1 MLQCVKATI
10 ARHNMLEGV
19 KDVTVAL
26 SGGADSVALLSV
38 MLKIRDEFGF
48 TLSAAHLNHCL
59 RGEEADRDERFVR
72 ELCERLNVPLFC
84 EKADVKAFAKDNS
97 MSIEL
102 AARQVRYAFLE
113 RVSKGVIATAHNAND
128 NFETVLHNMA
138 RGTGIVGLC
147 GIRPRRDRF
156 IRPLIEVGREA
167 IERYCAEEG
176 LSFCTDS
183 TNSDES
189 YTRNRIRHSIVP
201 QMVSVNSGA
210 VKNVTQMSET
220 LREDASFLEIEA
232 EKHFKN
238 AKENGGLSVEALCG
252 MHPSMTKRCILK
264 LFEEGRGRVLERQ
277 HVNAVYDALKSEKCR
292 LSVIGDMTAE
302 IKNGVLRFVPSK
314 PQKITETVPNELPFL
329 YEGIKVSLILGK
341 DFQNLLKINS
351 LLLNNAADYDKLCGV
366 LKLRGRLAGDRI
378 TLVKRNCTKSFK
390 KLLNESGLDE
400 QTRDGLLVAADDM
413 GVVWL
418 EGFGVDHRVAV
429 SENTQ
434 NVLIFEAVED

>member
-1 MLQCVKATI
+1 
-10 ARHNMLEGV
+10 MLEGV
-19 KDVTVAL
+19 TSVTVAL

-38 MLKIRDEFGF
+38 MLKISDEYGI
-48 TLSAAHLNHCL
+48 TVSAAHLNHCL
-59 RGEEADRDERFVR
+59 RGEEADRDEQFVR
-72 ELCERLNVPLFC
+72 ELCKRLNVPLFC
-84 EKADVKAFAKDNS
+84 EKADVKTFAKANS
-97 MSIEL
+97 LSIEL

-113 RVSKGVIATAHNAND
+113 RVSCGAIATAHNAND

-147 GIRPRRDRF
+147 GIRPKRDRF

-167 IERYCAEEG
+167 IERYCADEG

-183 TNSDES
+183 TNLDQS
-189 YTRNRIRHSIVP
+189 YTRNRIRHSVVP
-201 QMVSVNSGA
+201 QMASVNSGA
-210 VKNVTQMSET
+210 VKNATQMSET
-220 LREDASFLEIEA
+220 LREDASFLETEA
-232 EKHFKN
+232 EKYFKN
-238 AKENGGLSVEALCG
+238 AFKNGGLLVTALSC
-252 MHPSMTKRCILK
+252 MHPSMAKRCILK
-264 LFEEGRGRVLERQ
+264 LFVEVTDKVLERQ
-277 HVNAVYDALKSEKCR
+277 HVNAVYDALKAEKCR

-302 IKNGVLRFVPSK
+302 IKNGILRFVPSK
-314 PQKITETVPNELPFL
+314 PQKIIETVANELPFL
-329 YEGIKVSLILGK
+329 YEGIKVSVISGK
-341 DFQNLLKINS
+341 DSQNYAKINS

-378 TLVKRNCTKSFK
+378 TLAKRNCTKSFK

-400 QTRDGLLVAADDM
+400 QTRDSLLVAADDK

-418 EGFGVDHRVAV
+418 ENFGVDRRVAV

>member
-1 MLQCVKATI
+1 
-10 ARHNMLEGV
+10 MLEGV
-19 KDVTVAL
+19 TSVTVAL

-38 MLKIRDEFGF
+38 MLKISDEYGI
-48 TLSAAHLNHCL
+48 TVSAAHLNHCL
-59 RGEEADRDERFVR
+59 RGEEADRDEQFVR
-72 ELCERLNVPLFC
+72 ELCKRLNVPLFC
-84 EKADVKAFAKDNS
+84 EKADVKTFAKANS
-97 MSIEL
+97 LSIEL

-113 RVSKGVIATAHNAND
+113 RVSCGAIATAHNAND

-147 GIRPRRDRF
+147 GIRPKRDRF

-167 IERYCAEEG
+167 IERYCADEG

-183 TNSDES
+183 TNLDQS
-189 YTRNRIRHSIVP
+189 YTRNRIRHSVVP
-201 QMVSVNSGA
+201 QMASVNSGA

-220 LREDASFLEIEA
+220 LREDASFLETEA
-232 EKHFKN
+232 EKYFKN
-238 AKENGGLSVEALCG
+238 AFKNGGLLVTALSC
-252 MHPSMTKRCILK
+252 MHPSMAKRCILK
-264 LFEEGRGRVLERQ
+264 LFVEVTDKVLERQ
-277 HVNAVYDALKSEKCR
+277 HVNAVYDALKAEKCR

-302 IKNGVLRFVPSK
+302 IKNGILRFVPSK
-314 PQKITETVPNELPFL
+314 PQKIIETVANELPFL
-329 YEGIKVSLILGK
+329 YEGIKVSVISGK
-341 DFQNLLKINS
+341 DSQNYAKINS

-378 TLVKRNCTKSFK
+378 TLAKRNCTKSFK

-400 QTRDGLLVAADDM
+400 QTRDSLLVAADDK

-418 EGFGVDHRVAV
+418 ENFGVDRRVAV